1 MSLLARLLARP
12 RVAAWIIRR
21 AQRTP
26 YRHLPGY
33 MGRWWLFNAY
43 EDADGNRPRRNFL
56 MRMLPSV
63 RVHHILRKD
72 EGRDMH
78 DPPWSAR
85 TFILRGWYLEER
97 EGRGLCTE
105 MRYARDVGTT
115 CRLRF
120 GEFHRITAVSRGGV
134 WTLFITWRYRG
145 EWGFKVDGRK
155 VSWRKY
161 LGDRE

>member
-12 RVAAWIIRR
+12 RVADWIIRR

-56 MRMLPSV
+56 MRMLPSI
-63 RVHHILRKD
+63 RVHHILRED

-78 DPPWSAR
+78 DHPWNAR
-85 TFILRGWYLEER
+85 TFILRGWYFEDR
-97 EGRGLCTE
+97 EGSEGRVLRSWRIPGDT
-105 MRYARDVGTT
+105 AK
-115 CRLRF
+115 LRF

-145 EWGFKVDGRK
+145 EWGFKVDGHK
-155 VSWRKY
+155 VPWRKY
-161 LGDRE
+161 LGDRG